1 MPEAREKARALL
13 AEVKAGSVPLRDAAD
28 ATKAL
33 AQSLGLLAALCDEND
48 ALRQRAAAAEAGAA
62 AMRDVERRMSNE
74 VVRLMDELATAH
86 FRTENATAARD
97 RAQGRLDNQCAGLV
111 QMARDRDAALAE
123 RDALRAELAKVTAV
137 AARESSEVEA
147 LKVERDV
154 ADRECD
160 RLRAQVD
167 ADRQE
172 LTRMAETAARL
183 KAIPAALCV
192 CVAAT
197 YSFDP
202 GRNVIGQRAGYTI
215 TAGVGCP
222 ACRGTGI
229 AIVEGGA

>member
-1 MPEAREKARALL
+1 MSESREKARALL

-123 RDALRAELAKVTAV
+123 NRAIRAE
-137 AARESSEVEA
+137 
-147 LKVERDV
+147 VERLKSIGADLLSV
-154 ADRECD
+154 AMGCTDYGGGHRGDCYD
-160 RLRAQVD
+160 AFQHGIQTVVNVLKPRLSGDDSYQMRVLKSVGDGLADNPRDLD
-167 ADRQE
+167 AE
-172 LTRMAETAARL
+172 
-183 KAIPAALCV
+183 V
-192 CVAAT
+192 V
-197 YSFDP
+197 
-202 GRNVIGQRAGYTI
+202 
-215 TAGVGCP
+215 AGVQASRTTP
-222 ACRGTGI
+222 DPKP
-229 AIVEGGA
+229 

>member
-1 MPEAREKARALL
+1 MSESREKARALL

-123 RDALRAELAKVTAV
+123 NRALRAEAD
-137 AARESSEVEA
+137 AAR
-147 LKVERDV
+147 VERDV

>member
-33 AQSLGLLAALCDEND
+33 VQSLGLLAALCDEND
-48 ALRQRAAAAEAGAA
+48 ALR
-62 AMRDVERRMSNE
+62 
-74 VVRLMDELATAH
+74 
-86 FRTENATAARD
+86 
-97 RAQGRLDNQCAGLV
+97 
-111 QMARDRDAALAE
+111 
-123 RDALRAELAKVTAV
+123 AELAKVTA
-137 AARESSEVEA
+137 AHAFQSSEVNGLTAEVDCMEHEDSQLRAEVERLRAEA
-147 LKVERDV
+147 DATMVERDV

-160 RLRAQVD
+160 RLRAQAD

-172 LTRMAETAARL
+172 LTRMDAEVKRL
-183 KAIPAALCV
+183 KAIPPALCF
-192 CVAAT
+192 CVGAT

-222 ACRGTGI
+222 ACRGRG
-229 AIVEGGA
+229 VVVGGDAE